1 MKTKIVVMF
10 SIMAILG
17 AGLFALDLTGTDI
30 AKSGT
35 LGTIS
40 GVLKSD
46 GSEWMLETSAKK
58 LYNVHF
64 GNYTLVYPEG
74 LGLKEGN
81 EATITGFMLNDDIAV
96 SQIKTD
102 GATYTLRDETTG
114 RPAWAGMGNR
124 KNEKDE
130 KSNNNE
136 VQRMNKFSNRK
147 SGGKGQKNSSSDR
160 LRNGKV

>member
-114 RPAWAGMGNR
+114 RPA
-124 KNEKDE
+124 
-130 KSNNNE
+130 
-136 VQRMNKFSNRK
+136 
-147 SGGKGQKNSSSDR
+147 
-160 LRNGKV
+160 